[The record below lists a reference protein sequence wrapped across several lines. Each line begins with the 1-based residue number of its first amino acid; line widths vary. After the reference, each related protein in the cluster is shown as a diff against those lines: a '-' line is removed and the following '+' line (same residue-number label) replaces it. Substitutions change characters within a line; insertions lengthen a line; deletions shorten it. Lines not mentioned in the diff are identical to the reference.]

1 MRFRSLYFVLLF
13 SLVPPWMG
21 QMLCAQESQVLS
33 AQDAQVLDVQDN
45 QVLDAQDNQVLS
57 LDSCLQAARL
67 HNATIQSSKLD
78 VEAADYVRRAVMAKF
93 FPQVSASGFAFHGA
107 YPLIRIN
114 IFDAANQIAT
124 NAEAKRLIEQI
135 KQNVSD
141 PNAEIQLMPYA
152 WSAGAT
158 AVQPIFAGGR
168 IVNGYRL
175 SKLGIEAAEKQAQ
188 ITERDVLQQVE
199 ETYWMLAGLQLKR
212 QTVAGASQLLDTAE
226 HLVSAS
232 YDAGLVTRNDLMK
245 VQLKRDELASQRL
258 QLENGIRLTTNLLA
272 VLTNLP
278 IEVEPTLQS
287 FPNAE
292 EIQVPILV
300 DTFRVNGRPEAELLA
315 MQVLAAKYQKAITVG
330 EVLPSI
336 ALGANAG
343 VANLFDKSRSN
354 VVGFLTVQIPLSAWG
369 EQAYKIK
376 EHNVRIRQAEM
387 QQKEFIQKMA
397 LQNEQVYNQLT
408 EAVQLLLQ
416 YDKSHQL
423 AQDNYRLARL
433 NYEAGASTITELL
446 ESQMLLFQ
454 SESAY
459 CDALTAYFSA
469 LRKFR
474 DFNK

>member
-1 MRFRSLYFVLLF
+1 MRLHTFYSVILCCLVL
-13 SLVPPWMG
+13 PWMG
-21 QMLCAQESQVLS
+21 QALCAQEI
-33 AQDAQVLDVQDN
+33 
-45 QVLDAQDNQVLS
+45 QVLS
-57 LDSCLQAARL
+57 LDSCLKAAQA

-78 VEAADYVRRAVMAKF
+78 IEAADYVRREVMAKF

-114 IFDAANQIAT
+114 IFDAANQITT
-124 NAEAKRLIEQI
+124 NAEAKKLIDQI

-141 PNAEIQLMPYA
+141 PNAEIQLMPHA
-152 WSAGAT
+152 WSVGAT
-158 AVQPIFAGGR
+158 ALQPIFAGGR

-175 SKLGIEAAEKQAQ
+175 SKLGMEAAEKQAE
-188 ITERDVLQQVE
+188 ISERDVLQQVE
-199 ETYWMLAGLQLKR
+199 ETYWMLAGLQRKR
-212 QTVAGASQLLDTAE
+212 QTVLGATQLLDTAE
-226 HLVSAS
+226 YLVSAS
-232 YDAGLVTRNDLMK
+232 LDAGLVTRNDLMK
-245 VQLKRDELASQRL
+245 VQLKRDELVLQRL

-272 VLTNLP
+272 ILTDLSLDA
-278 IEVEPTLQS
+278 EPTLQP
-287 FPNAE
+287 FPNEE

-300 DTFRVNGRPEAELLA
+300 DTFRVDGRPEAELLA
-315 MQVLAAKYQKAITVG
+315 MQVLAAKYQKAIAVG

-343 VANLFDKSRSN
+343 VANLFEKSRSN
-354 VVGFLTVQIPLSAWG
+354 VIGFLTVQIPLSAWG

-387 QQKEFIQKMA
+387 QQKDFKQKME
-397 LQNEQVYNQLT
+397 LQNEQVYCQLT

-416 YDKSHQL
+416 YEKSHHL

-433 NYEAGASTITELL
+433 NFEAGASTVTELL
-446 ESQMLLFQ
+446 ESQMLLYQ

-459 CDALTAYFSA
+459 CDALTTYFSA

-474 DFNK
+474 DLNK